1 MDEIEFANKIF
12 ENGTDYFRQLVKEK
26 MEINSTLQITKH
38 FQTELNY
45 YRSLVQEQKE
55 IIDQLSSGTKTGDV
69 EFIHPYDFCEII
81 NDLDARSYVYNTDMM
96 VANPPTKFGRPIYT
110 IGVRK
115 FLQTPHIPSKI
126 KGFE

>member
-1 MDEIEFANKIF
+1 MEE
-12 ENGTDYFRQLVKEK
+12 QLR
-26 MEINSTLQITKH
+26 IAQAQH

-55 IIDQLSSGTKTGDV
+55 IIDQLSNGTKFGDV
-69 EFIHPYDFCEII
+69 EFIHPYDFSEII
-81 NDLDARSYVYNTDMM
+81 NNLDVRSYVYNTDMM

-126 KGFE
+126 KGLE